1 MLRTLSIHL
10 IAMAV
15 LIGSSA
21 YVLWAVWPGMPPMTR
36 GVCIGLA
43 VVFVLAWIALL
54 ALRLAPG
61 GDAARWR
68 RHDQAI
74 MWLGN
79 AVTVVAFWLEM
90 PYADDALR
98 LLVVIFLFGPI
109 TVEVLGSIQ
118 RPPARAGWV
127 LTPLVL
133 PVSTAF
139 YFVVHWGRYSLPVL
153 LFSLANAYVFMS
165 LRRVVQRAVDRAYAA
180 RLTAEA
186 ALVQVAAE
194 RDAKTRFLASASHD
208 LGQPLQ
214 AARLFFDQVM
224 RSPDAPRREAA
235 AQRVTWAFDSMAQLL
250 RQMLDH
256 LRLESGSVEAHLGP
270 VAVGPLLARIAEMN
284 EPAARLAGMAVLAV
298 PSRLTAVADVS
309 LTERVLGNLVGNAIR
324 HAKGSRVLVGARRR
338 AGQVRL
344 WVIDDGAGIAEADA
358 DRLFDD
364 YVQGS
369 DHGDEI
375 RGGFGLGLAS
385 ARRMA
390 GLMDGA
396 IGLDL
401 NWRKGSAFWLEL
413 NAAETKTP

>member
-1 MLRTLSIHL
+1 MAHRLARFADRAKMGSRGKPMLRTLSIHL

-15 LIGSSA
+15 LIASSA
-21 YVLWAVWPGMPPMTR
+21 YVLTAVWPAMPPLTR
-36 GVCIGLA
+36 QVCVGLA
-43 VVFVLAWIALL
+43 AGFVLAWIALL

-61 GDAARWR
+61 GDAARWP

-79 AVTVVAFWLEM
+79 AVTVAAFWLEM

-98 LLVVIFLFGPI
+98 LMVVIFLFGPI

-133 PVSTAF
+133 PISTAL
-139 YFVVHWGRYSLPVL
+139 YFVVHWGHYSLPVL
-153 LFSLANAYVFMS
+153 LFSLANAYVVMS

-180 RLTAEA
+180 RLAAEA
-186 ALVQVAAE
+186 A

-224 RSPDAPRREAA
+224 RSPDAPGRETAARRVA
-235 AQRVTWAFDSMAQLL
+235 WAFDSMEQLL

-270 VAVGPLLARIAEMN
+270 VAVGPLIARIA
-284 EPAARLAGMAVLAV
+284 
-298 PSRLTAVADVS
+298 
-309 LTERVLGNLVGNAIR
+309 
-324 HAKGSRVLVGARRR
+324 
-338 AGQVRL
+338 
-344 WVIDDGAGIAEADA
+344 
-358 DRLFDD
+358 
-364 YVQGS
+364 
-369 DHGDEI
+369 
-375 RGGFGLGLAS
+375 
-385 ARRMA
+385 
-390 GLMDGA
+390 
-396 IGLDL
+396 
-401 NWRKGSAFWLEL
+401 
-413 NAAETKTP
+413 